1 MATINLSEAATTG
14 DILISRIRRLSGL
27 LRIGLWV
34 LVGLFLAIAA
44 VVVVA
49 DLFGAS
55 VSWHETAYD
64 FSGAT
69 VDFQLL
75 AGWRQVPFAVL
86 ACVPTFLGL
95 AGVWQLE
102 RLLASYQ
109 KGAILTV
116 RNAARIRRVGQ
127 LLMGWFVAEPC
138 LNGVAW
144 LLLGSM
150 LGLGA
155 VRSGPAMVV
164 NFEWLFAGL
173 IVLIV
178 GHAMR
183 AASMVAEEA
192 ALTV

>member
-14 DILISRIRRLSGL
+14 DILIFRIRGLSGL

-95 AGVWQLE
+95 AVVWQLE

-109 KGAILTV
+109 QGAILTV
-116 RNAARIRRVGQ
+116 RNAVRIRRVGQ
-127 LLMGWFVAEPC
+127 LLIGWFVAEPC
-138 LNGVAW
+138 INGVAW
-144 LLLGSM
+144 LLLGM

-164 NFEWLFAGL
+164 NFAWLFAGL